1 MDLKLLQEERA
12 ELQRE
17 LNSFEGLLAQREEKV
32 FSNEEINRFDAVKA
46 KLDLKDSEI
55 ETYKRLNLTK
65 AEKVV
70 ERNQP
75 AYQPKIRENDCNEAF
90 RAWALRQAGAENMI
104 TRSMYESA
112 ERVGLNLNQNSLVIR
127 DQSTTGNVGGFTI
140 DGLPVGSLVQK
151 LKHYGPMRQAC
162 KVISTNSGAT
172 LSYPVL
178 DDTSNAA
185 AIVSENSSIS
195 NTGLSFA
202 TKTLS
207 SFKYASSVFKVSTE
221 LMQDSA
227 FDFAGLVSDA
237 LATRIGRKQNTDFT
251 VGSGSTEPFGA
262 VTDST
267 LGATAGD
274 DLTFSFTDL
283 LNLYHS
289 VDIAYRDNATWMMND
304 SVFAYIKT
312 LLDGNDR
319 SLYLSDYRSG
329 EPTTLFGKKVWI
341 NNDMV
346 GTTNGVPAASAKHIL
361 FGDFGSS
368 YIIRDV
374 GGVEIRVLN
383 ELYAQYGAVGF
394 VAWSRSDGR
403 LVNTSAVKHLIQAA
417 S

>member
-1 MDLKLLQEERA
+1 MDLKRLEEEKA

-17 LNSFEGLLAQREEKV
+17 LNSFEGLLAERDNKV
-32 FSNEEINRFDAVKA
+32 FTAEEINRFDAVKLN
-46 KLDLKDSEI
+46 LDLKQNEI
-55 ETYKRLNLTK
+55 ETYRRLNAVK
-65 AEKVV
+65 SEKVT
-70 ERNQP
+70 ERSQP
-75 AYQPKIRENDCNEAF
+75 AYAPKIRETDCNEAF

-127 DQSTTGNVGGFTI
+127 DQSTTGNVGGYTI
-140 DGLPVGSLVQK
+140 DGLPVGSLVNK

-185 AIVSENSSIS
+185 AIVDQ
-195 NTGLSFA
+195 NTTINNTSLSFA

-207 SFKYASSVFKVSTE
+207 SFKYASSVFKVSVE

-227 FDFAGLVSDA
+227 FDFSSLVSDA

-251 VGSGSTEPFGA
+251 TGAGTTEPYGV
-262 VTDST
+262 VTDSV

-274 DLTFSFTDL
+274 DLTFSFADL
-283 LNLYHS
+283 QNLYHS
-289 VDIAYRDNATWMMND
+289 LDIAYRNNASWMMND

-319 SLYLSDYRSG
+319 PLWQSDYRNADV
-329 EPTTLFGKKVWI
+329 PMLFGKPIWI
-341 NNDMV
+341 NNDMT
-346 GTTNGVPAASAKHIL
+346 GTTNNVPAASAKHVL
-361 FGDFGSS
+361 FGDFSN

-383 ELYAQYGAVGF
+383 ELYAQYGSVGF